1 MSNPNIAPII
11 RAAHSPSSEWHLHV
25 LVPWAEVSKVTAPL
39 PDAQHD
45 RLENG
50 TEIVSEWGVKAIE
63 TLKSALEPF
72 KAEVIVFH
80 RIFLGKEDE
89 VLDRIPTD
97 DHKVVVLNLVDG
109 GETDGWPGASVIR
122 GIERRG
128 LAYTGSCAWFFN
140 LDTSK
145 IAMKQHLTNSGGPT
159 PAFID
164 MTDKLG
170 PEREAETLKEL
181 KRLPYPMLVKPSPS
195 SSSRGMSN
203 KNVCNTP
210 EEVLAVSREV
220 KAMGFPGVYAEE
232 FVTGREFT
240 ALVSGDCSVGIHTYA
255 VIERVFRKD
264 VPDKEQFL
272 SYGMKWEQFGS
283 EKGNWWYALA
293 PEEDQFALQ
302 DTARETMT
310 KISGNGYARM
320 DIRQDRKT
328 KRNYVVDVNANCS
341 IDYDPESAMALIL
354 RGSDMTF
361 TDFLEDLIRYGLE
374 RRAAEL
380 RSHTSR
386 MVHSFGMLTEDSN
399 FVSPLMRP
407 LGNEG
412 WKAIAV

>member
-1 MSNPNIAPII
+1 
-11 RAAHSPSSEWHLHV
+11 
-25 LVPWAEVSKVTAPL
+25 
-39 PDAQHD
+39 
-45 RLENG
+45 
-50 TEIVSEWGVKAIE
+50 
-63 TLKSALEPF
+63 
-72 KAEVIVFH
+72 
-80 RIFLGKEDE
+80 
-89 VLDRIPTD
+89 
-97 DHKVVVLNLVDG
+97 
-109 GETDGWPGASVIR
+109 ETDGWPGASVIR

-145 IAMKQHLTNSGGPT
+145 RYLFFGATSPIVFLSFPGSDRDEAAPHELGWADPGVHRHDRQARSGEGGRDAERAEA
-159 PAFID
+159 PAVPD
-164 MTDKLG
+164 AG
-170 PEREAETLKEL
+170 EAE
-181 KRLPYPMLVKPSPS
+181 
-195 SSSRGMSN
+195 
-203 KNVCNTP
+203 
-210 EEVLAVSREV
+210 
-220 KAMGFPGVYAEE
+220 
-232 FVTGREFT
+232 
-240 ALVSGDCSVGIHTYA
+240 SVVVVARHEQQ
-255 VIERVFRKD
+255 ERVQHARGGAGRLERGQGHWFPRGVRRGVRHRPRIHGARLRRLLRGHPHICD

-283 EKGNWWYALA
+283 EKGNWWYAVA

-320 DIRQDRKT
+320 DIRQDRNT

-354 RGSDMTF
+354 HGSDMTF

-380 RSHTSR
+380 RAHTSR

-407 LGNEG
+407 VGNEG
-412 WKAIAV
+412 WKAITV